1 MRLSLEERRH
11 ILAAVDGLDA
21 NAEVRLFGSRVRD
34 DAKGGDIDLL
44 IISKILNR
52 KRLRSLRLR
61 LQDCLGER
69 KIDLVVSSPEL
80 QSPFARLAFEEGVP
94 L

>member
-1 MRLSLEERRH
+1 M
-11 ILAAVDGLDA
+11 
-21 NAEVRLFGSRVRD
+21 FGSRVRD

-44 IISKILNR
+44 IISEILNR

-80 QSPFARLAFEEGVP
+80 
-94 L
+94 

>member
-11 ILAAVDGLDA
+11 ILAAVHGLDA

-44 IISKILNR
+44 IISEILNR

-69 KIDLVVSSPEL
+69 KIDLVVSSPKL